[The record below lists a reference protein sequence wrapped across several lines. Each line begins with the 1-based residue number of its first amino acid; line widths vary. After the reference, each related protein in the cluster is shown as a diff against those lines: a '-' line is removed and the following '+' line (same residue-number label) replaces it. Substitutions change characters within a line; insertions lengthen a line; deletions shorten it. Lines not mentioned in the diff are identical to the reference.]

1 MTPDLAKARTR
12 LIAMLAAC
20 TGCLVAAGGF
30 AVGYFVYNVGWMF
43 LAFIAALVA
52 GFGAQIWFIAGF
64 ARPSKG
70 A

>member
-1 MTPDLAKARTR
+1 MTPELAKGRNR
-12 LIAMLAAC
+12 LIAMLVAC
-20 TGCLVAAGGF
+20 TACLMAAGGF
-30 AVGYFVYNVGWMF
+30 AVGYFVYNIGW
-43 LAFIAALVA
+43 LLPAFGLALVA